1 MCSEVK
7 SIAPSRK
14 IVSGSNMWHTALW
27 ELWRT
32 SVLMLL
38 YNKEHLLIMRKSTG
52 RRANVW
58 HEDVVVAINH
68 VASHVAYIATQQFEG
83 I

>member
-1 MCSEVK
+1 MPPQEKC
-7 SIAPSRK
+7 
-14 IVSGSNMWHTALW
+14 VSGSSMWHTALW

-38 YNKEHLLIMRKSTG
+38 YNKERLLIMRKSTG

-58 HEDVVVAINH
+58 REDVVVIIKI
-68 VASHVAYIATQQFEG
+68 VASHAAYIATQQFEG